1 VIAPRFETQTPETSS
16 RDGSTVINHF
26 HLNIPDKI
34 TDAIMAILGSMT
46 GQPALFQRSEFVPTT
61 TTTTQPGQVAASS
74 SAATRKGHSAEK
86 GNERGLTAGNFENQT
101 AGESLPKTMLEL
113 MESGPLVLR
122 RKRAKAGADQRGK
135 HCTSCRAFDR
145 FWSEYQSLHRF
156 TEPVQTCEILRDD
169 EQSENPVI
177 RRAFAMYWIGQK
189 TKAGNQVS
197 SQTILSYWQ
206 HVCMVVRAYG
216 VTLPQFTRD
225 ELDLL
230 RRDSNPASET
240 QAPSIVDRIC
250 PTREEI
256 DAMCLHA
263 TAAATVYGQHAGYLF
278 RLLIRFFACFGLR
291 KNDFI
296 STKPG
301 KKGLLKQDIVWSP
314 ECPDPNVNAALGYT
328 LMNPG
333 GWLWIRVH
341 KSEKKH
347 VAMLL
352 LPIPLW
358 ARGPLQFFCELSQHP
373 EMVFPSLEASGQCL
387 AQGTFSLDWNSVLT
401 AAGVDPTIRLSEGR
415 GGVIALRK
423 YSYNWWRLA
432 VQKMLND
439 AKLAEDCADYI
450 MHHASIT
457 KTTAQRHYAVVRATV
472 LPTICKL
479 LPEFPKPAADALPV
493 SMLPE

>member
-1 VIAPRFETQTPETSS
+1 MIAPRFQTPETSGQV
-16 RDGSTVINHF
+16 GSTVNNHF
-26 HLNIPDKI
+26 HINIPDKI

-46 GQPALFQRSEFVPTT
+46 GQPALFERSEFIPTT
-61 TTTTQPGQVAASS
+61 TTTQASQVAASS
-74 SAATRKGHSAEK
+74 SAATREGH
-86 GNERGLTAGNFENQT
+86 TADQVSPADGDET
-101 AGESLPKTMLEL
+101 PAASESLPKTMLEL
-113 MESGPLVLR
+113 MEDGPLVLR

-145 FWSEYQSLHRF
+145 FWSDYQSLHRF
-156 TEPVQTCEILRDD
+156 GEPVQTLDILRDD

-189 TKAGNQVS
+189 TKSGNPVS

-230 RRDSNPASET
+230 RRDSNADPASET
-240 QAPSIVDRIC
+240 RATVVDRIC

-263 TAAATVYGQHAGYLF
+263 TGANTVYGSHAPYLM

-373 EMVFPSLEASGQCL
+373 EMVFPSLESNGQCL
-387 AQGTFSLDWNSVLT
+387 AQGTFSHDWNSVLT

-479 LPEFPKPAADALPV
+479 LPEFPKPASDALPV

>member
-1 VIAPRFETQTPETSS
+1 MQLLATWAGQQQLPFPEMSQTGISRETNFGGLTPFRSPEDDS
-16 RDGSTVINHF
+16 RRRSDGCT
-26 HLNIPDKI
+26 IP
-34 TDAIMAILGSMT
+34 
-46 GQPALFQRSEFVPTT
+46 
-61 TTTTQPGQVAASS
+61 
-74 SAATRKGHSAEK
+74 AATA
-86 GNERGLTAGNFENQT
+86 ENQSDT
-101 AGESLPKTMLEL
+101 PVSDQPQSLPKTMLEL
-113 MESGPLVLR
+113 MEDGPLVLR

-145 FWSEYQSLHRF
+145 FWSDYQSLHRF
-156 TEPVQTCEILRDD
+156 AEPVQTCEILRED

-189 TKAGNQVS
+189 TKAGNPVS

-263 TAAATVYGQHAGYLF
+263 TAANTVYGSHAPYLM
-278 RLLIRFFACFGLR
+278 RLLIRFFSCFGLR

-301 KKGLLKQDIVWSP
+301 KKGLLKQDIVWTP

-373 EMVFPSLEASGQCL
+373 EMVFPSLESNGQC
-387 AQGTFSLDWNSVLT
+387 
-401 AAGVDPTIRLSEGR
+401 
-415 GGVIALRK
+415 IA
-423 YSYNWWRLA
+423 S
-432 VQKMLND
+432 
-439 AKLAEDCADYI
+439 
-450 MHHASIT
+450 S
-457 KTTAQRHYAVVRATV
+457 
-472 LPTICKL
+472 
-479 LPEFPKPAADALPV
+479 
-493 SMLPE
+493 SG